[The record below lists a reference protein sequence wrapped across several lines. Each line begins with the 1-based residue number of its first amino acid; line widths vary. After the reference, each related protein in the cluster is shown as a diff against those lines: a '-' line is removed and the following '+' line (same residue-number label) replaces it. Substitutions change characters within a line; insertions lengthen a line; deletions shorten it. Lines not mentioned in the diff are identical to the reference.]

1 MVVILLP
8 HINLAIK
15 LLVLDPPQVLGQ
27 VMTLY
32 RLLHTVNVVPLQE
45 PRLRAVYVPGMEA
58 IDPALE
64 GRVFVPEFLVDGHQP
79 LQVLTLRVDVN
90 VHEAGLELLHFEGLN
105 KVLEVLREV
114 IVDFVLLQI
123 LLEEVLHHLIILI
136 EEDPDVVMLAPVM
149 VQELV

>member
-1 MVVILLP
+1 
-8 HINLAIK
+8 
-15 LLVLDPPQVLGQ
+15 
-27 VMTLY
+27 
-32 RLLHTVNVVPLQE
+32 
-45 PRLRAVYVPGMEA
+45 MEA

-90 VHEAGLELLHFEGLN
+90 IHEAGLELLHFEGLN

>member
-1 MVVILLP
+1 MIPLP

-15 LLVLDPPQVLGQ
+15 LLVLDPPQVFGQ
-27 VMTLY
+27 VVPLY

-45 PRLRAVYVPGMEA
+45 PRLRAVNVPGMEA
-58 IDPALE
+58 IYPALE
-64 GRVFVPEFLVDGHQP
+64 GGVFVPEFLVDGHQP
-79 LQVLTLRVDVN
+79 LEVLTLRVDVD
-90 VHEAGLELLHFEGLN
+90 VHEAGSELLHLEGLN
-105 KVLEVLREV
+105 QVLEVLREV
-114 IVDFVLLQI
+114 IVDFVLLQV